1 MDVESSN
8 DADPAR
14 RVRWAWLLVI
24 LLSGGALVG
33 GLQVPDLFST
43 DQNRNLATISAA
55 LLVGGFVVLWLIL
68 GTGLAWRKRITLL
81 VAAAAAAVGFV
92 ICIRVEGFS
101 GNLSPR
107 LAWRWAAKH
116 DESLTV
122 DLSKDRNDQAERP
135 DLTQTTEDDF
145 PQFLGP
151 QRDAT
156 VAAPPFSHDWS
167 AHPPRK
173 LWRKP
178 IGAGWSSFAV
188 VGHYAL
194 TQEQRGNR
202 EMVTCYD
209 VLTGEP
215 LWGHADE
222 GRFSATISGDGPRAT
237 PTVVDGR
244 VCTLGALGTLNC
256 LDGGSGKVLWSHN
269 ILKDNHAA
277 TPEWGKSCSPLVV
290 GDLVIASAGGPDGH
304 SLVAYDKQT
313 GEMVWHGGDRPSSYA
328 SPRLVRLAGAEQIL
342 IVNQTAV
349 TAHDPD
355 DGHVLWNYDWAGGD
369 PKVADAVAVD
379 DDHVFIA
386 AGYGLGCKLLTIASS
401 EDRLSASVAWESR
414 QLRPKF
420 ANVVVHDGHVF
431 GLDDG
436 KALVCL
442 ELKSG
447 TRRWRGGRYGH
458 GQILLVNDLL
468 LVQAESGEVVL
479 VEASPE
485 QFKELTRFA
494 ALDGQ
499 TWNNP
504 VVAGRLLLVRN
515 ANEAACYELPDGS

>member
-8 DADPAR
+8 KAGPAR
-14 RVRWAWLLVI
+14 RIRWVWLLVI
-24 LLSGGALVG
+24 LGAGGVLLG

-43 DQNRNLATISAA
+43 DQNRNLATISAS

-92 ICIRVEGFS
+92 ICVRVEGFS

-107 LAWRWAAKH
+107 LGWRWAAKH
-116 DESLTV
+116 DESLTF
-122 DLSKDRNDQAERP
+122 DLFDDRRDAAEHA
-135 DLTQTTEDDF
+135 DLTQTSEHDF

-156 VAAPPFSHDWS
+156 VEAPAFARDWP

-173 LWRKP
+173 LWRKA

-188 VGHYAL
+188 VGRHAL
-194 TQEQRGNR
+194 TQEQRGNL
-202 EMVTCYD
+202 EMVTCYNA
-209 VLTGEP
+209 LTGEP
-215 LWGHADE
+215 LWWHADE

-237 PTVVDGR
+237 PTIVDGR
-244 VCTLGALGTLNC
+244 VYTLGALGTLNC
-256 LDGGSGKVLWSHN
+256 LDGGSGELLWSHN
-269 ILKDNHAA
+269 VIKENGASK
-277 TPEWGKSCSPLVV
+277 PEWGKSCSPLVV
-290 GDLVIASAGGPDGH
+290 GDLVIVSAGGPDGH

-313 GEMVWHGGDRPSSYA
+313 GEMAWHGGDQPSSYA

-355 DGHVLWNYDWAGGD
+355 DGHVLWNFDWAGGE

-379 DDHVFIA
+379 GDRVFIA
-386 AGYGLGCKLLTIASS
+386 AGYGLGCKLLKIAST
-401 EDRLSASVAWESR
+401 DGRLSARVAW
-414 QLRPKF
+414 QNTHLRPKF

-436 KALVCL
+436 KALACL

-447 TRRWRGGRYGH
+447 KRRWRGGRYGH

-485 QFKELTRFA
+485 RFKELT
-494 ALDGQ
+494 
-499 TWNNP
+499 
-504 VVAGRLLLVRN
+504 
-515 ANEAACYELPDGS
+515 